1 MMPEESRFKI
11 FSSGRVF
18 FNLPQRAGAR
28 ACGTGWAT
36 DIEKQGEEK
45 TTISPLIHTFSMISP
60 CFFIYTRGR
69 RKRMERGVDQ
79 DENHISEGC

>member
-1 MMPEESRFKI
+1 MPEESRFKI

-36 DIEKQGEEK
+36 DIERQGEEDLP
-45 TTISPLIHTFSMISP
+45 TDSPLIHTFSMISP
-60 CFFIYTRGR
+60 CFFIYTE
-69 RKRMERGVDQ
+69 KRTKSGA
-79 DENHISEGC
+79 

>member
-1 MMPEESRFKI
+1 MPGNGVYHFDRDTANAERGLNK
-11 FSSGRVF
+11 
-18 FNLPQRAGAR
+18 A
-28 ACGTGWAT
+28 
-36 DIEKQGEEK
+36 DIEKQGEQK
-45 TTISPLIHTFSMISP
+45 STDSPLIHTFSMISP